1 MRLPLSNSISFRAT
15 EELRARE
22 AALLLV
28 CDARYGDCASLDN
41 LSSSQWSRL
50 LQWLDTSGLALY
62 FLDRVIE
69 LQQTAMLPSEVL
81 ASLHQRLADNI
92 ARTASMIAE
101 SAELHR
107 EFQLANL
114 CYATL
119 KGFSLFPHS
128 VPKPELRSQMDLDF
142 LVAEESAPRAR
153 RILEDRGYYLHATS
167 GRSWE
172 FKTLEKPGISLERV
186 YQSRVCS
193 SAELHIEARGD
204 RHVSPLTRVR
214 KVCFRGIRMPV
225 LSPVDLF
232 LGQGLHLFKH
242 ICGEFSRLAHWV
254 EFQRHVVARYSDS
267 AFWCGVSALARS
279 NPSAPAALGMVTLL
293 ITRVTGDFAPEALTS
308 WTVDCLP
315 AGARRWAD
323 VYGENAAF
331 MSFPG
336 NKLYLLLQK
345 ELADSGFRAKRPIW
359 RSVMPMQLPP
369 QVLPAVAGETT
380 AARIRRY
387 RMQAWF
393 VSFRLRFHVV
403 HGFSYLRESV
413 RWRFST
419 SGSTR

>member
-15 EELRARE
+15 DELRARE

-50 LQWLDTSGLALY
+50 LHWLDTSGLALY

-69 LQQTAMLPSEVL
+69 LQQSAMLPSEVL

-92 ARTASMIAE
+92 ARTASMVAE

-128 VPKPELRSQMDLDF
+128 VPKPELRSQLDLDF

-186 YQSRVCS
+186 YQ
-193 SAELHIEARGD
+193 
-204 RHVSPLTRVR
+204 
-214 KVCFRGIRMPV
+214 
-225 LSPVDLF
+225 
-232 LGQGLHLFKH
+232 
-242 ICGEFSRLAHWV
+242 
-254 EFQRHVVARYSDS
+254 
-267 AFWCGVSALARS
+267 
-279 NPSAPAALGMVTLL
+279 
-293 ITRVTGDFAPEALTS
+293 
-308 WTVDCLP
+308 
-315 AGARRWAD
+315 
-323 VYGENAAF
+323 
-331 MSFPG
+331 
-336 NKLYLLLQK
+336 
-345 ELADSGFRAKRPIW
+345 
-359 RSVMPMQLPP
+359 
-369 QVLPAVAGETT
+369 
-380 AARIRRY
+380 
-387 RMQAWF
+387 
-393 VSFRLRFHVV
+393 
-403 HGFSYLRESV
+403 
-413 RWRFST
+413 
-419 SGSTR
+419 